1 MPVIQVR
8 HVERFHDSS
17 RPGCVCH
24 AYYVRHC
31 ALQCFAVGG
40 RIAAE
45 TAERA
50 EREGKVLDD
59 VKCQMCGFLV
69 EDIWSLMVQRSVMD
83 ADPINVDRETTQ
95 WLVSTKRLRTSR

>member
-1 MPVIQVR
+1 M
-8 HVERFHDSS
+8 
-17 RPGCVCH
+17 
-24 AYYVRHC
+24 
-31 ALQCFAVGG
+31 QCFAVGG

-95 WLVSTKRLRTSR
+95 WLVSTNALADLSLRASCVFTPNRRRWGSS